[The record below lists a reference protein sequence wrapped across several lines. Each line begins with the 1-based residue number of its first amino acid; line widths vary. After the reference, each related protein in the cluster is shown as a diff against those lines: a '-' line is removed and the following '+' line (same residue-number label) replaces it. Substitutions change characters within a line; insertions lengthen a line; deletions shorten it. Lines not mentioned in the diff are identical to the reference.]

1 MLYIATHEQTDVTRG
16 LRSGLRGAL
25 VFSETDSL
33 CNSYAV
39 VAQDSATAMRVA
51 FDRGVQT
58 RCVTLDGDDFNPG
71 GTLTGGSRAAGGSLL
86 ARLAE
91 RTAEEAVLAS
101 HRAALEAAKKALRDM
116 AAAAKQH
123 ATCALCGLL
132 SIY

>member
-1 MLYIATHEQTDVTRG
+1 
-16 LRSGLRGAL
+16 
-25 VFSETDSL
+25 
-33 CNSYAV
+33 
-39 VAQDSATAMRVA
+39 MRVA

-71 GTLTGGSRAAGGSLL
+71 GTLTGGSRATGGSLL

-123 ATCALCGLL
+123 ATCEHPSFHVALVAACWP
-132 SIY
+132 SWQ

>member
-1 MLYIATHEQTDVTRG
+1 
-16 LRSGLRGAL
+16 
-25 VFSETDSL
+25 
-33 CNSYAV
+33 
-39 VAQDSATAMRVA
+39 MRVA

-123 ATCALCGLL
+123 ATCEHPAIRVVLVAACRPSWQLFMRLMLRSASL
-132 SIY
+132 SRS